1 MMSSI
6 IEVKMGGLEITN
18 NDSVELKTFV
28 GSCVAICLY
37 DQESHIAGMAHV
49 LLPTNNRNKPNT
61 SPEDAGRY
69 ADDAIK
75 LIVEGMIAKGA
86 NTKRIKAKMAGGA
99 TIFSHE
105 SQNDTFNIG
114 SRNVSGI
121 KDILKE
127 MKIPLISEDVGLS
140 FGRWVKFQV
149 GTGDMTITSSI
160 RKGEK
165 RI

>member
-1 MMSSI
+1 
-6 IEVKMGGLEITN
+6 MGGLEITN

-49 LLPTNNRNKPNT
+49 LLPTNNHKKPNT
-61 SPEDAGRY
+61 SSEDAGRY
-69 ADDAIK
+69 ADDAVK
-75 LIVEGMIAKGA
+75 SLVEGMTSRGA

-114 SRNVSGI
+114 SRNVSSI
-121 KDILKE
+121 KNILRE
-127 MKIPLISEDVGLS
+127 MNIPLMSEDVGLG

-149 GTGDMTITSSI
+149 GTGNMIITSSV